1 MQPPG
6 VPCCGW
12 YLRNRWV
19 SHELLGME
27 QRNGGINV
35 GRLGGGRGA
44 LR

>member
-6 VPCCGW
+6 VHCCGW

-27 QRNGGINV
+27 QSGINV
-35 GRLGGGRGA
+35 GKHGGGRGA